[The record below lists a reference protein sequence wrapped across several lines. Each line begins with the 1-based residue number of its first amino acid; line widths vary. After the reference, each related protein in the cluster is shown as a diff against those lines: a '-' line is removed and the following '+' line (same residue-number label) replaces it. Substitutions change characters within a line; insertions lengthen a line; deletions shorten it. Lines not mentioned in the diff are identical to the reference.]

1 MYAIIRL
8 GGKQYRVEENSTLLV
23 DKLAG
28 EAGEQVAVNEV
39 LAVGGGEA
47 PVFGSPTVAGAAIS
61 ATIVAQTKGPK
72 IDGFTYKAKKN
83 VHHHYGH
90 RQDLTKIQINSIA
103 LGK

>member
-28 EAGEQVAVNEV
+28 EPGEA
-39 LAVGGGEA
+39 LAIEEILAIGGNDA
-47 PVFGSPTVAGAAIS
+47 PVFGSPTVANATVS
-61 ATIVAQTKGPK
+61 ATIVAAARGPK
-72 IDGFTYKAKKN
+72 IDGYTYKAKKN
-83 VHHHYGH
+83 VRRHYGH

>member
-23 DKLAG
+23 NKLLG
-28 EAGEQVAVNEV
+28 EAGEPVAVDQV
-39 LAVGGGEA
+39 LAIGGNDA
-47 PVFGSPTVAGAAIS
+47 PVFGTPVVEGASVS

-83 VHHHYGH
+83 VRHHYGH
-90 RQDLTKIQINSIA
+90 RQDLTKVQINSIA